1 MTVETGARRL
11 ARGVNLCGFSRSAF
25 GSTLLGLLSLLC
37 FGLFA
42 APGHAAEARHPVV
55 RHRII
60 RRIVVRKLVV
70 AHVVR
75 RAVVRHV
82 AWHKPAPRRIIRHV
96 VLRRR
101 VILRRPDLH
110 KPVWHKPVWHKP
122 IWHPAVWHKPVWH
135 KPVWHPAAV
144 YGPRMS
150 CVPFARAATGMD
162 ITGDAYAWW
171 HNAAG
176 HYARGDVPVPGS
188 VLAFRANARMRLG
201 HVAVVTRVI
210 NRREVLVDQ
219 ANWADWGQITR
230 GVPVIDVSENNTW
243 SDVRVSIGGGRFG
256 SVYPTYGFIYNRP
269 DTGAVLARRAPAPLV
284 AANPAP
290 SDLRALHPFGG
301 TQEAMAPERLPA
313 PPRWPT
319 RLGHQLVVHPMI
331 RHVVYRRPAPRHWV
345 RRPVR
350 REVIRRRVVHR

>member
-1 MTVETGARRL
+1 MTAETGARRQ
-11 ARGVNLCGFSRSAF
+11 ARGVILRGFGRSAF
-25 GSTLLGLLSLLC
+25 GSALLGLLSLLC

-60 RRIVVRKLVV
+60 RRIVIRKRVV

-82 AWHKPAPRRIIRHV
+82 VWHKPAPRRIIRHV

-101 VILRRPDLH
+101 VILRRPVWH
-110 KPVWHKPVWHKP
+110 KPVWHKPVWHRT
-122 IWHPAVWHKPVWH
+122 VWHKPVWH

-150 CVPFARAATGMD
+150 CVPFARAATGLD
-162 ITGDAYAWW
+162 ISGDAYAWW

-176 HYARGDVPVPGS
+176 HYARGDAPVPGS

-243 SDVRVSIGGGRFG
+243 SDVRVSIGDGRFG
-256 SVYPTYGFIYNRP
+256 SVYPTYGFIYDRP
-269 DTGAVLARRAPAPLV
+269 DTGTVLASRAPAPLV

-313 PPRWPT
+313 PPHWPA

-331 RHVVYRRPAPRHWV
+331 RHVLYRRPAPRHWV
-345 RRPVR
+345 RHPIR